1 MPTPLTLDSGRG
13 SDGTP
18 RLVAAG
24 EIDLSNVDTF
34 AQAIGAMISSADP
47 GNAVVVIDLSAVE
60 YLDSAAI
67 NALAVHADDVEQMR
81 LIAHPYLMPVL
92 TISGLTELA
101 DVEPAAAGPAAD
113 G

>member
-1 MPTPLTLDSGRG
+1 MATPLSLSSGRG

-34 AQAIGAMISSADP
+34 TQAITTTITEGDGSDALI
-47 GNAVVVIDLSAVE
+47 IDLSAVE

-67 NALAVHADDVEQMR
+67 NVLAVHADDITRMR
-81 LIAHPYLMPVL
+81 LIAHPFLIPVL

-101 DVEPAAAGPAAD
+101 EVETAPARPDAQNS
-113 G
+113 